1 MRTLPHWLSRLNG
14 VRFRPRFDIVVVIPA
29 RNEEE
34 RIEACLRSVLIA
46 SERVTGIARR
56 IAIIVV
62 ADSCT
67 DQTVGVARAT
77 LGSRPYS
84 AVVTC
89 DFENVARTRAHGV
102 AVGRSVLETDRPSRT
117 WLANTDADT
126 TVPPNWLR
134 LHLDAARRNVH
145 AIAGIVEV
153 HSFDGL
159 PAAARQYFRN
169 TYTATLPV
177 DGDHTHV
184 HAANLGVR
192 LDAYNHAGGWGSLP
206 RSEDR
211 DLWTRL
217 RRSGARIESPTSLRV
232 VTSGRGVGRVPGGFA
247 ECLRQQVYAWEHR
260 DVEIETG
267 IST

>member
-1 MRTLPHWLSRLNG
+1 MRTLPHWLLRLG
-14 VRFRPRFDIVVVIPA
+14 GGRFRPRFDIVVVIPA

-46 SERVTGIARR
+46 SERVAGVARR
-56 IAIIVV
+56 IAIVVV

-67 DQTVGVARAT
+67 DQTVQVARAT
-77 LGSRPYS
+77 LGSRSYS
-84 AVVTC
+84 TVVTC

-102 AVGRSVLETDRPSRT
+102 VAGLSILETVRPSRT

-126 TVPPNWLR
+126 TVPPNWLV
-134 LHLDAARRNVH
+134 LHLDAAHRNVH
-145 AIAGIVEV
+145 AIAGVVEV

-177 DGDHTHV
+177 EGDHTHV

-192 LDAYNHAGGWGSLP
+192 CDSYNDAGGWGSLP

-217 RRSGARIESPTSLRV
+217 RDRGARIESPTSLRV

-247 ECLRQQVYAWEHR
+247 ECLRQQVCAWEHR
-260 DVEIETG
+260 DVDIETG